1 MNILVITATYPPS
14 ANGVAVSTKRT
25 VTALRK
31 LGHRVVVYGPK
42 RSGIPEEQ
50 DYIAAPTI
58 RIPLLGISD
67 YPIAIPHPVAVLCA
81 LLPDIRWDII
91 HVHHP
96 VIAGPFAVRMGKKLG
111 VPVVFTYHTR
121 YDQYIEHFLGA
132 PLYFRRWLYRWLYEG
147 GLVSI
152 IRSFDG
158 VIATTRWLKT
168 MLTKTIP
175 GLRVYYASTAGLTKS
190 FFVRRSK
197 QTLRRTL
204 GLSEAEPV
212 FLSVSRLS
220 KEKRTDILLRGFLHW
235 ADTHDQGI
243 LVMVG
248 DGGNRSYLESLSRA
262 SVHHAR
268 VRFVGKIL
276 NDDLPQWYSCADIFL
291 YSSITDTIGINIL
304 EAMSAG
310 LPVVAPDHLT
320 TREIIVPG
328 ANGQLYKGNESGM
341 AKAIDTALRYRNRLA
356 RGAFHTAKGYD
367 VMITIRQLLGIYET
381 LIRQY
386 KRHT

>member
-14 ANGVAVSTKRT
+14 ANGVAVSTKRM

-31 LGHRVVVYGPK
+31 SGHRVVVYGPK
-42 RSGIPEEQ
+42 RLGVSEP

-67 YPIAIPHPVAVLCA
+67 YPIAIPHPVDVLCA
-81 LLPDIRWDII
+81 KLPDIRWDII

-121 YDQYIEHFLGA
+121 YDQYIEHFLGV

-147 GLVSI
+147 WVVHIL
-152 IRSFDG
+152 RSFDG

-168 MLTKTIP
+168 MLSRNIP
-175 GLRVYYASTAGLTKS
+175 GLRVQYASTAGLTKS
-190 FFVRRSK
+190 FLVRRSK
-197 QTLRRTL
+197 ASLRRAL
-204 GLSEAEPV
+204 GLPEAGPV

-220 KEKRTDILLRGFLHW
+220 KEKRTDILLHGFLHW
-235 ADTHDQGI
+235 ADTHPQGI

-248 DGGNRSYLESLSRA
+248 DGGNRQFLESVTRA

-268 VRFVGKIL
+268 VRFVGKIP
-276 NDDLPQWYSCADIFL
+276 NDNLPQWYSSADLFL
-291 YSSITDTIGINIL
+291 YSSITDTVGINIL

-328 ANGQLYKGNESGM
+328 VNGQLYKGNAFRMANAIDVALRNRRTLEKGARNT
-341 AKAIDTALRYRNRLA
+341 AKA
-356 RGAFHTAKGYD
+356 YD
-367 VMITIRQLLGIYET
+367 IRITIRKLLDIYET

-386 KRHT
+386 QRHT